1 MATGG
6 MKLTSALEQAMT
18 VTSSQS
24 SQKFLSTRLRFP
36 SRLTFFLWLAY
47 YSADSRTL
55 IRVPGLFTMPNFST
69 VSHSKKKV
77 FRDVSLIEATAA
89 SQWKTACFCHCYC
102 YVALSESFE
111 SIKTRHFI
119 IFRQVIKFHF
129 NVKHLRQHFWHHPN
143 LFQIHR

>member
-55 IRVPGLFTMPNFST
+55 IRVPVCSLCQIFPQFLTA
-69 VSHSKKKV
+69 KKK
-77 FRDVSLIEATAA
+77 
-89 SQWKTACFCHCYC
+89 Y
-102 YVALSESFE
+102 SETS
-111 SIKTRHFI
+111 R
-119 IFRQVIKFHF
+119 
-129 NVKHLRQHFWHHPN
+129 
-143 LFQIHR
+143 